1 MSALIRLFLHDLRLQ
16 LRLGTDLIAPVAF
29 FALATLMVPLG
40 VGPEP
45 NLLTRLAP
53 GMLWV
58 TALLAT
64 LLALDRLFQRD
75 FEDGTLDL
83 LALSPLPLEMTVL
96 AKVAAHWVTT
106 GLPLLV
112 VAPILGVMLRLN
124 PDTYV
129 TMEISLLLGTPV
141 LSMIGAFGAAL
152 VRPAGSRGG
161 GGRICFT
168 GRGREFDTWPQRDWH
183 CSGVS
188 HQPEQR
194 DRYCAAADGQ
204 RGNVRTDGARAAFYA
219 GIWGGSAGRASGD
232 PAMGRDGGAS
242 AGDAGVGGL
251 VGVLADAAGVAAG
264 RLGPMAGCIVSVG
277 VRTLE
282 AAMCLGA
289 T

>member
-141 LSMIGAFGAAL
+141 LSMIGAFGAAVTL
-152 VRPAGSRGG
+152 GARRGG
-161 GGRICFT
+161 ALLALLVLPLYVPILIFATSAIGAAGEGLSARPHLLLLASFFVA
-168 GRGREFDTWPQRDWH
+168 GLVLVPF
-183 CSGVS
+183 
-188 HQPEQR
+188 
-194 DRYCAAADGQ
+194 AAA
-204 RGNVRTDGARAAFYA
+204 AALRNA
-219 GIWGGSAGRASGD
+219 
-232 PAMGRDGGAS
+232 
-242 AGDAGVGGL
+242 
-251 VGVLADAAGVAAG
+251 
-264 RLGPMAGCIVSVG
+264 
-277 VRTLE
+277 LE
-282 AAMCLGA
+282 
-289 T
+289 